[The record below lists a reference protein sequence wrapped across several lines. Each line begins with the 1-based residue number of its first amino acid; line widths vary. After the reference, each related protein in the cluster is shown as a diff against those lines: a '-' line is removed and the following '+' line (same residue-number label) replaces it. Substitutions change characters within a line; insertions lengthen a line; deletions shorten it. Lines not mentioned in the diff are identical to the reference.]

1 MTTEIRLDRLDVV
14 AATARLDEIVAAY
27 VEVYAD
33 TEDEFFGEDRF
44 RRQVAGHM
52 GAPGWQL
59 VSADRDGHLI
69 GFIYGFALPA
79 ATKWWQGLVTEVPY
93 GFVDEDG
100 RRTVAISEILVR
112 APWRRRHVA
121 RRLHDTFLSAR
132 SEKRA
137 TLLVEPD
144 NGPAQAAYAGWGW
157 RKVAQ
162 LRPSWESAPL
172 YDVLVL
178 DRTG

>member
-1 MTTEIRLDRLDVV
+1 M
-14 AATARLDEIVAAY
+14 
-27 VEVYAD
+27 
-33 TEDEFFGEDRF
+33 
-44 RRQVAGHM
+44 
-52 GAPGWQL
+52 
-59 VSADRDGHLI
+59 
-69 GFIYGFALPA
+69 
-79 ATKWWQGLVTEVPY
+79 TEVPA
-93 GFVDEDG
+93 GFMDEDG

-112 APWRRRHVA
+112 EPWRRQHVA
-121 RRLHDTFLSAR
+121 RRLHDIFLSGR
-132 SEKRA
+132 SEERA

-162 LRPSWESAPL
+162 LRPGWASAPL